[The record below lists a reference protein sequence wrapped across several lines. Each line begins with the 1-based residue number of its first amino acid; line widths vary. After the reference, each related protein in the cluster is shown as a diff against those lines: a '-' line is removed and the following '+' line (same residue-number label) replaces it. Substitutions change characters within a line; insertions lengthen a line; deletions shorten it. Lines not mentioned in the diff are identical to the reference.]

1 VSPDPLPQWSTLR
14 ERIERVEAEA
24 IREALVRCEGNRRR
38 MAEALGLSRPG
49 LRYKMRRLGLD
60 SPDEK

>member
-1 VSPDPLPQWSTLR
+1 MPPGATLR
-14 ERIERVEAEA
+14 ERVERVEAEA
-24 IREALVRCEGNRRR
+24 IREALERFQGNRRR

-60 SPDEK
+60 APDEK